1 MSDLRSGMKDWR
13 RDVGIGLWEN
23 GYQVEVR
30 DEGLE
35 ERELVTMNAKLLL
48 VVTHIGAMSTNSA
61 HSTSKYKTG
70 ELKATTDIGLRS
82 GMKDWRRK
90 LK

>member
-1 MSDLRSGMKDWR
+1 MKDWR

-61 HSTSKYKTG
+61 HSTAKYKTG
-70 ELKATTDIGLRS
+70 EFEINNGCWVEVGDEGLEKETEMFR
-82 GMKDWRRK
+82 WQI
-90 LK
+90 